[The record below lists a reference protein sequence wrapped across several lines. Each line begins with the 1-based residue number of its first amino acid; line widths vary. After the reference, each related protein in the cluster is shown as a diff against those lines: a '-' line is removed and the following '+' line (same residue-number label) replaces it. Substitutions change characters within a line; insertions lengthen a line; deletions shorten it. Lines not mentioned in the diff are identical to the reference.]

1 MTANAERIL
10 KIVSASTEHLT
21 AEEMYAKLAQSGGK
35 MSLATVYN
43 SLNRLYAEGLV
54 RKIPMDGQ
62 PDRYDKT
69 VRHDHLVCEKCGA
82 ISDVM
87 LDDYL
92 ALFAD
97 KAGVKVDF
105 YDLKLFYLC
114 KKCREKSG
122 VGPENNIKN
131 D

>member
-21 AEEMYAKLAQSGGK
+21 AEETYAKLAVSGEK
-35 MSLATVYN
+35 TSLATVYN

-69 VRHDHLVCEKCGA
+69 VRHDHLVCKKCGA
-82 ISDVM
+82 ISDAM
-87 LDDYL
+87 LEDYL
-92 ALFAD
+92 AEFARQT
-97 KAGVKVDF
+97 GVEVES

-114 KKCREKSG
+114 KECKEKAEAIRR
-122 VGPENNIKN
+122 VKN
-131 D
+131 